1 MKQEHYI
8 QSSHGFLGTKKS
20 SLNTIWGLFHKMQP
34 QNQDFRRCP
43 VPGPPQVSP
52 ADGTSLLYQPEVWG
66 GCWRGRVGRTAGRK
80 SEVCH
85 GWCTHSLCLR
95 LLMGRIVWSKIP
107 QQWLLVSLQPSQG
120 KLRERAGADA
130 GRWLRS
136 GCWWLCGFP
145 AQVCC

>member
-8 QSSHGFLGTKKS
+8 QSSRVLLGTKKS
-20 SLNTIWGLFHKMQP
+20 SLNTIWGLFHKTQP
-34 QNQDFRRCP
+34 WNPDFRRCP
-43 VPGPPQVSP
+43 VPGPPQVFP

-80 SEVCH
+80 SEVCR

-95 LLMGRIVWSKIP
+95 LLIGRIVWGKTP
-107 QQWLLVSLQPSQG
+107 QQRVLVSLQPSQG
-120 KLRERAGADA
+120 KLRERAGADT

-145 AQVCC
+145 AQACC